1 MNLICLGRNMS
12 KIRKILESI
21 ADKNKISLYEDNNF
35 NMSDEEY
42 VNELSKWREEEEEER
57 NSLYNYTKPWKT
69 YKPVQKS
76 NDTSNEKS
84 VITPKKA
91 VDPNK
96 LQFYKF
102 KSSMNKLIK
111 NLRASE
117 DYSDIN
123 EWAQELD
130 RLRKRIKTL
139 SAFNPYLK
147 SLIDENTLAEGDKKI
162 FDKNSGYNVSEDEL
176 YIFDKL
182 KEKYPNI
189 QMSVTDD
196 RMISPD
202 THRHWELDF
211 YDPDSDTGFNYN
223 KHIRHG
229 RRKYNSEDP
238 NCQADV
244 KWLQRQEGDF
254 YKKILHT
261 WRDLDPLKR
270 EVAKVNGLKYIEW
283 FNLDEFNKWFENP
296 ELSYEEYRYAPD
308 SLQYDSE
315 EYFDQKA
322 RGRDVYGNDSQP
334 YAP

>member
-1 MNLICLGRNMS
+1 MS

-35 NMSDEEY
+35 NLSDEEY
-42 VNELSKWREEEEEER
+42 ANELSKWREEEEEER
-57 NSLYNYTKPWKT
+57 NSLYNYAQPWKT
-69 YKPVQKS
+69 YKPVQKP
-76 NDTSNEKS
+76 NDIPNEKS

-91 VDPNK
+91 VDQNK

-102 KSSMNKLIK
+102 RSSMNKLIK
-111 NLRASE
+111 NLRTSE

-130 RLRKRIKTL
+130 KLRKRIKTL

-270 EVAKVNGLKYIEW
+270 EVAKANGLKYIEW
-283 FNLDEFNKWFENP
+283 FNLDEFNKWLENP
-296 ELSYEEYRYAPD
+296 ELSYEEYKYAPD

>member
-42 VNELSKWREEEEEER
+42 ANELSKWREEEEEER
-57 NSLYNYTKPWKT
+57 NSLYNYTQPWKT
-69 YKPVQKS
+69 HKPVQKS

-84 VITPKKA
+84 AITLKKA

-102 KSSMNKLIK
+102 RSSMNKLIK
-111 NLRASE
+111 NLRTSE

-123 EWAQELD
+123 QWAQELD
-130 RLRKRIKTL
+130 RLRKRIKTF

-270 EVAKVNGLKYIEW
+270 EVAKANGLKYIEW
-283 FNLDEFNKWFENP
+283 FNLDEFNKWLENP
-296 ELSYEEYRYAPD
+296 ELSYEEYKYAPD

>member
-1 MNLICLGRNMS
+1 MS

-42 VNELSKWREEEEEER
+42 ANELSKWREEEEEER
-57 NSLYNYTKPWKT
+57 NSLYNYTQPWKT
-69 YKPVQKS
+69 HKPVQKS

-84 VITPKKA
+84 AITLKKA

-102 KSSMNKLIK
+102 RSSMNKLIK
-111 NLRASE
+111 NLRTSE

-123 EWAQELD
+123 QWAQELD
-130 RLRKRIKTL
+130 RLRKRIKTF

-270 EVAKVNGLKYIEW
+270 EVAKANGLKYIEW
-283 FNLDEFNKWFENP
+283 FNLDEFNKWLENP
-296 ELSYEEYRYAPD
+296 ELSYEEYKYAPD

>member
-21 ADKNKISLYEDNNF
+21 ADKNKISLYEDNNL

-42 VNELSKWREEEEEER
+42 ANELSKWREEEEEER
-57 NSLYNYTKPWKT
+57 NSLYNYTQPWKT

-102 KSSMNKLIK
+102 RSSMNKLIK
-111 NLRASE
+111 NLRTSE

-270 EVAKVNGLKYIEW
+270 EVAKANGLKYIEW